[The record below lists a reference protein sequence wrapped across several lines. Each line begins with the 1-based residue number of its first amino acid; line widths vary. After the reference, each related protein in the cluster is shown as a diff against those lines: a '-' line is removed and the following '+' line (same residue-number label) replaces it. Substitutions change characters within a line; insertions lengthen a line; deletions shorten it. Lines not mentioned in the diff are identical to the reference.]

1 MRRRRKE
8 RNEGGFLRWQPG
20 LAGPE
25 AQVQAG
31 SGHQDFVF
39 IHGLQRRWSKGKP
52 RPWSVTSWPKRCRDK
67 TSLVS
72 ILGSVPV
79 TSSIWHFSLATVLP

>member
-31 SGHQDFVF
+31 IQASGLRVHTWTAEAVVQGEAKAMVRY
-39 IHGLQRRWSKGKP
+39 LMAQKM
-52 RPWSVTSWPKRCRDK
+52 
-67 TSLVS
+67 
-72 ILGSVPV
+72 
-79 TSSIWHFSLATVLP
+79 

>member
-52 RPWSVTSWPKRCRDK
+52 RP
-67 TSLVS
+67 
-72 ILGSVPV
+72 
-79 TSSIWHFSLATVLP
+79 

>member
-1 MRRRRKE
+1 MGRTEGERRIQGRKEGRRRKE

-25 AQVQAG
+25 AQVQAR

-52 RPWSVTSWPKRCRDK
+52 RP
-67 TSLVS
+67 
-72 ILGSVPV
+72 
-79 TSSIWHFSLATVLP
+79 

>member
-8 RNEGGFLRWQPG
+8 RSEGGFLRWQLG

-31 SGHQDFVF
+31 IQASGLRVHTWT
-39 IHGLQRRWSKGKP
+39 LQRWWSKGEAKAM
-52 RPWSVTSWPKRCRDK
+52 VCYLMAQKM
-67 TSLVS
+67 
-72 ILGSVPV
+72 
-79 TSSIWHFSLATVLP
+79 